1 MNDRRPGPMRMGLQA
16 RSIRHASDLLRELV
30 IRDFK
35 LRYQRS
41 LLGIGW
47 SLLNP
52 LAQLF
57 VFTFVF
63 RTVFELKI
71 PDYSAFLFI
80 GIIAWTWFQT
90 SLYQA
95 TSSIVENADLIK
107 QPGFPVAIL
116 PVVTVTTHLIHFL
129 LALVIL
135 LPILFATGH
144 WPSPA
149 LLLLPVA
156 VAVQVLLS
164 LGICY
169 LVAALHVTLRD
180 TQYTIGLLLM
190 LGFYLTP
197 VFYNPER
204 VPPAYKAY
212 YNLNPLVHLIGSFR
226 SILLRG
232 EAPDVKAL
240 GLVAVFSAAVLA
252 VGLAVFRRAS
262 YHFVE
267 EL

>member
-1 MNDRRPGPMRMGLQA
+1 MSDRGPEPILMGLHA
-16 RSIRHASDLLRELV
+16 RSIRHAYDLLRELV

-52 LAQLF
+52 LAQLL

-63 RTVFELKI
+63 QTVFELKI
-71 PDYSAFLFI
+71 PDFIPFLFI
-80 GIIAWTWFQT
+80 GIITWTWFQT

-95 TSSIVENADLIK
+95 TSSIVDNADLIK

-129 LALVIL
+129 LPMAFL
-135 LPILFATGH
+135 LPVLFATGH

-149 LLLLPVA
+149 LLLLPIA
-156 VAVQVLLS
+156 VAIQALLT

-180 TQYTIGLLLM
+180 TQYTIGLFLM

-204 VPPAYKAY
+204 VPRVYMAY
-212 YNLNPLVHLIGSFR
+212 YHLNPLVHLIGSFR

-232 EAPDVKAL
+232 TTPDVKAL
-240 GLVAVFSAAVLA
+240 GLVAIFSAAILM
-252 VGLAVFRRAS
+252 VGLGVFRRAS